1 MKFLRFQLSLGI
13 CTYYFNME
21 NIINAKLDLICLN
34 FFKFLCQH
42 IIFFFFCWPNGN
54 GTFGSIQRFALLL
67 SSVSPIP
74 LESPPPLS
82 IIRTPLDYFFNQ
94 MWEVLWTEPGK
105 EATSHSPRGLWM
117 FPLPFRVGYSPLIS
131 QKNFGVDPVL
141 CGGLCTRGNQRVTFG
156 QKFRQINDGAKPGK
170 H

>member
-42 IIFFFFCWPNGN
+42 IIFFFLLA
-54 GTFGSIQRFALLL
+54 QRKWHFWVDPEVCFAFKFRFTHPPG
-67 SSVSPIP
+67 V
-74 LESPPPLS
+74 PPPLS

-94 MWEVLWTEPGK
+94 MWEVL
-105 EATSHSPRGLWM
+105 
-117 FPLPFRVGYSPLIS
+117 
-131 QKNFGVDPVL
+131 
-141 CGGLCTRGNQRVTFG
+141 
-156 QKFRQINDGAKPGK
+156 
-170 H
+170 